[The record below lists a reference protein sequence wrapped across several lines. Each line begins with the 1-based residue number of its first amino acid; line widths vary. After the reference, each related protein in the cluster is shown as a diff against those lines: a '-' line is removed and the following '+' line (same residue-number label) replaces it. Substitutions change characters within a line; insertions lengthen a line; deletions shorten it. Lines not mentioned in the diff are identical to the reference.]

1 MDNETELAYAEV
13 DAILELL
20 EDEFVN
26 RIPEKVRKFFKDE
39 KDKDYKPIIRSDI
52 GLEEQGLKAETISI
66 LTLLQIN
73 YLCNSEEEKQ
83 EILNELQ
90 ENDRLKEEE
99 LREKY
104 NPDNIFKRRDEKI
117 ISTEKEEIAL
127 VEYKNQNFIRKIINK
142 IIKLFKKWY
151 KEEIVW

>member
-39 KDKDYKPIIRSDI
+39 KDKEYKPTIRSDI
-52 GLEEQGLKAETISI
+52 GLDEQDLKAETISI
-66 LTLLQIN
+66 LTLLQLN
-73 YLCNSEEEKQ
+73 YLCDSEEEKQ

-90 ENDRLKEEE
+90 ENDMLKEEE

-117 ISTEKEEIAL
+117 ISTEKEEKAL
-127 VEYKNQNFIRKIINK
+127 VEYKNHNFIRKIINK
-142 IIKLFKKWY
+142 IIKLFKK
-151 KEEIVW
+151 

>member
-39 KDKDYKPIIRSDI
+39 KDKEYIPIIRSDI
-52 GLEEQGLKAETISI
+52 GLDEQDLKAETISI

-73 YLCNSEEEKQ
+73 YLCDSEEEKQ

-142 IIKLFKKWY
+142 IIKLFKK
-151 KEEIVW
+151 

>member
-1 MDNETELAYAEV
+1 MENETELAYAEV

-20 EDEFVN
+20 EDEFAN

-39 KDKDYKPIIRSDI
+39 KDKEYKPTIRSDI
-52 GLEEQGLKAETISI
+52 GLDEQDLRAETISI
-66 LTLLQIN
+66 LTLLQLN
-73 YLCNSEEEKQ
+73 YLCDSEEEKQ

-104 NPDNIFKRRDEKI
+104 NPDNIFKRRNEKI
-117 ISTEKEEIAL
+117 ISTEKEERAL
-127 VEYKNQNFIRKIINK
+127 VEYKNYNFIRRFINK
-142 IIKLFKKWY
+142 IIKMFRRN
-151 KEEIVW
+151 

>member
-1 MDNETELAYAEV
+1 MENETELAYAEV

-39 KDKDYKPIIRSDI
+39 KDKEYKPTIRIDI
-52 GLEEQGLKAETISI
+52 GLDEQDLKAATISI
-66 LTLLQIN
+66 LTLLQLN
-73 YLCNSEEEKQ
+73 YLCDSEEEKQ

-104 NPDNIFKRRDEKI
+104 NPDNIFKNRKNTQDNKQNV
-117 ISTEKEEIAL
+117 AL
-127 VEYKNQNFIRKIINK
+127 IEYKEPS
-142 IIKLFKKWY
+142 IIKKILDKIKNLFKKF
-151 KEEIVW
+151 IN

>member
-1 MDNETELAYAEV
+1 MGNETELAYAEV

-26 RIPEKVRKFFKDE
+26 RIPVKVREFFKDE
-39 KDKDYKPIIRSDI
+39 KDKEYIPNIRSDI
-52 GLEEQGLKAETISI
+52 GLDEQALKAETISI
-66 LTLLQIN
+66 LTLLQLN
-73 YLCNSEEEKQ
+73 YWCDSEEEKQ

-104 NPDNIFKRRDEKI
+104 NPDNIFKNRNNTK
-117 ISTEKEEIAL
+117 
-127 VEYKNQNFIRKIINK
+127 
-142 IIKLFKKWY
+142 
-151 KEEIVW
+151 

>member
-39 KDKDYKPIIRSDI
+39 KDKEYIPIIRSDI
-52 GLEEQGLKAETISI
+52 GLDEQDLKAETISI

-104 NPDNIFKRRDEKI
+104 NLDNIFKNKNNTYENKQNV
-117 ISTEKEEIAL
+117 AL
-127 VEYKNQNFIRKIINK
+127 VEYKEQSIIKKILDKIRKI
-142 IIKLFKKWY
+142 FKRLK
-151 KEEIVW
+151 

>member
-1 MDNETELAYAEV
+1 MGNETELAYAEV

-20 EDEFVN
+20 EDELVN
-26 RIPEKVRKFFKDE
+26 RIPEKVREFFKDE
-39 KDKDYKPIIRSDI
+39 KNKEYKPTIRSDI
-52 GLEEQGLKAETISI
+52 GLDEQDLKAETISI
-66 LTLLQIN
+66 LTLLQLN
-73 YLCNSEEEKQ
+73 YLCDSEEEKQ

-117 ISTEKEEIAL
+117 VSTEKEEKAL
-127 VEYKNQNFIRKIINK
+127 VEYKNHNFIRKIINK
-142 IIKLFKKWY
+142 IIKLFKK
-151 KEEIVW
+151 